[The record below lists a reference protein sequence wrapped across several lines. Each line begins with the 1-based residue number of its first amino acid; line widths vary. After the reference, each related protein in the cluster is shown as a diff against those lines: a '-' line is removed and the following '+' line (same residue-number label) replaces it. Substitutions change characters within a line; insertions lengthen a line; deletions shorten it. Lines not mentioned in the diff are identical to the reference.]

1 MIGVGLLGAGYAA
14 SMQLTGWARVPNAR
28 VVGLWNLEPD
38 QGRFVAD
45 RFGVPFVERLD
56 DLLAN
61 PEIDAI
67 DVATAPTSHL
77 ELARKAAQAGKAVLC
92 QKPMARAFDE
102 CQAIVADCDEAGVRL
117 MINENFR
124 WRAWYRAAR
133 TVLDEGALGR
143 LFHLSLTFRR
153 SLIVA
158 SSRRPAEQIFAGQP
172 RLRADDPLM
181 LLSNG
186 PHFADLVRFLF
197 GDPETIY
204 CRADKVTPYVAG
216 EEIMTMVAS
225 YPDRTAIVD
234 ASFASVGYEGG
245 VQPDTVVIEG
255 TDGTL
260 RIDTDGQ
267 VRVHDREGDERVIAV
282 DAEDWDQASWTAA
295 LAHFAGC
302 LEQGRPFET
311 DGARNLETM
320 RIVFAG
326 IESART
332 GRPVPL
338 ADLR

>member
-1 MIGVGLLGAGYAA
+1 MIRVGLLGAGYAA

-38 QGRFVAD
+38 RGRTVAD

-56 DLLAN
+56 DLLASSDV
-61 PEIDAI
+61 DAI
-67 DVATAPTSHL
+67 DIATAPTSHL
-77 ELARKAAQAGKAVLC
+77 ELTRRAARAGKAVLC
-92 QKPMARAFDE
+92 QKPMARAFEE
-102 CQAIVADCDEAGVRL
+102 CQAIVAACEEAGARL

-124 WRAWYRAAR
+124 WRSWYRAAR
-133 TVLDEGALGR
+133 QVLDEGALGR

-172 RLRADDPLM
+172 RLRSDDPLM

-186 PHFADLVRFLF
+186 PHFADLIRFLF
-197 GDPETIY
+197 GDPDTIY
-204 CRADKVTPYVAG
+204 CRADKVTPYVVG
-216 EEIMTMVAS
+216 EEIMTLIAS

-234 ASFASVGYEGG
+234 ASFASVGYESG

-267 VRVHDREGDERVIAV
+267 IRVRDREGDERVIPV
-282 DAEDWDQASWTAA
+282 ETEDWDQASWTVA
-295 LAHFAGC
+295 LAHFAAC
-302 LEQGRPFET
+302 LEDGRPFET
-311 DGARNLETM
+311 AGAHNLETM
-320 RIVFAG
+320 RIIFAG

-338 ADLR
+338 AALR